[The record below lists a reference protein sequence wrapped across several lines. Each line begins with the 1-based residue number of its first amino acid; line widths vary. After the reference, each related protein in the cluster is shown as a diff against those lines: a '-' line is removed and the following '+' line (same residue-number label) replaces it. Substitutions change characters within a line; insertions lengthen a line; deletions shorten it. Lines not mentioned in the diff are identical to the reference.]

1 MRLGQAY
8 RQEKIKHLSLKS
20 LLQLKIYHLK
30 YNPVIKMKPLFSK
43 FFCIRV
49 VYKMNGSNS
58 ARVDILIV
66 PSVKAL
72 LRGGGGGR
80 GGESG
85 GGSIAIIT
93 QESVENRNQVV
104 EQN

>member
-8 RQEKIKHLSLKS
+8 RQEKIKHLSPKS
-20 LLQLKIYHLK
+20 LLQLKNYHLK

-72 LRGGGGGR
+72 LRGGGGGKGVR
-80 GGESG
+80 VGVAALQLQLLHG
-85 GGSIAIIT
+85 
-93 QESVENRNQVV
+93 NL
-104 EQN
+104 